1 MTPTD
6 PRSACREAR
15 TFSSAILD
23 LDQEMLDV
31 IAAHRHIG
39 ECPSCKKFIDEMKTV
54 ADLVRRSPHDEVADD
69 LARRIRARVAIPKE
83 SMPSFEPQRIARSGT
98 LRPTRPS
105 FLSRTR
111 IAVAAAVLLAGFC
124 GVVAG
129 RLSVEKNV
137 ASDAIGPSAPSKSS
151 PTADA
156 VARNSDPARAIGRT
170 APSTNSM
177 PPRSSGETPLNVARS
192 QALDKAGRVD
202 DVLLIADDFLRYA
215 HPLIEDVGRIE
226 EIDQPLRRPLVMAE
240 INYADL
246 PRRAERILAP
256 DAAPHVGEDVR
267 EVARFVM
274 DLSGRIRSGEYAPGS
289 DDAAGAKRLLVLR
302 KADPRVAAARPH
314 ASMPSPT
321 MRPARTSVSG
331 AVAGT
336 GTIAGS
342 GSGSTSTTIAITS
355 IGGDTQGTFQIVE
368 GTDPEGVNVR
378 LIEFFENFRRR
389 TLPVQGFE
397 IFVPGRIEKAIQ
409 PESAPVGPGDI

>member
-39 ECPSCKKFIDEMKTV
+39 ECPSCKKFIDEMRTV
-54 ADLVRRSPHDEVADD
+54 ADLVRCSPHDEVADD
-69 LARRIRARVAIPKE
+69 LARRIRARAAIQKE
-83 SMPSFEPQRIARSGT
+83 TTPSLDPQRIARSGT
-98 LRPTRPS
+98 IRPPRTD

-124 GVVAG
+124 GAVAG
-129 RLSVEKNV
+129 RLSVATNT
-137 ASDAIGPSAPSKSS
+137 SNDSIGNADTSKA
-151 PTADA
+151 TTTDA
-156 VARNSDPARAIGRT
+156 VARNSEPVRAVGRP
-170 APSTNSM
+170 APSTNS
-177 PPRSSGETPLNVARS
+177 PSPRSSGETPLNVTRS
-192 QALDKAGRVD
+192 QAFDMAGRVD

-226 EIDQPLRRPLVMAE
+226 EIEQPLRRPLVMAE

-302 KADPRVAAARPH
+302 KADPRVAASRPH
-314 ASMPSPT
+314 ASMPAPT
-321 MRPARTSVSG
+321 IRPARTSVSG
-331 AVAGT
+331 AVAGSGAVT
-336 GTIAGS
+336 

-397 IFVPGRIEKAIQ
+397 IFVPGRVEKAIP
-409 PESAPVGPGDI
+409 PESAPVRPGDI